1 MKSLLQE
8 AVNEIS
14 IMRRSFPK
22 MNEDSGLGADFD
34 RAQSHADNTFFKD
47 LPTDEDE
54 PEMKCPECGSNS
66 GKMLKNYK
74 SGKFYSWEAKCDS
87 CGHKWSDENLDD
99 PKDTLDDPGADYA
112 YDPLG
117 NK

>member
-1 MKSLLQE
+1 MKSLLKQS
-8 AVNEIS
+8 VDEIGV
-14 IMRRSFPK
+14 MRRSFPK
-22 MNEDSGLGADFD
+22 MEASGLGPDFD
-34 RAQSHADNTFFKD
+34 RAQRAYDAQI
-47 LPTDEDE
+47 PPEDD
-54 PEMKCPECGSNS
+54 PGMDCPKCGGNS
-66 GKMLKNYK
+66 GKILKSYK

-112 YDPLG
+112 YDPLR